1 MILIAVPVCAAAAVG
16 AGMLGVAS
24 GEGPTGTATPRTL
37 NVQGTGTLP
46 IGPRD
51 DAPTATATYR
61 EGAAKALADAQAK
74 ASFLASRAG
83 VTITAVQSIGE
94 DGGYIEC
101 SSPTSEYAE
110 YEGAQPDFGYASV
123 PSFGVAGAAA
133 PVGQSAPAKRVS
145 HRPRIKKKPAAKK
158 ASATSCNLTAQVAV
172 VYALG

>member
-1 MILIAVPVCAAAAVG
+1 
-16 AGMLGVAS
+16 MLGVAS
-24 GEGPTGTATPRTL
+24 GEGPTGTATPRTIS
-37 NVQGTGTLP
+37 VQGTGTLP

-61 EGAAKALADAQAK
+61 EGAAKALADAQTK
-74 ASFLASRAG
+74 ASFLASHAG

-123 PSFGVAGAAA
+123 PSFGVSSGAVAPAA
-133 PVGQSAPAKRVS
+133 QSAPAKRVS
-145 HRPRIKKKPAAKK
+145 HRPRIKRKPAAKK
-158 ASATSCNLTAQVAV
+158 ASATSCNLTAQATI